1 MPLILGTNSIKDTG
15 FNVANS
21 LRFDSGSSTYLTK
34 GSLGT
39 GSTTKA
45 TFSAWIKKSKLS
57 PSQDIYSL
65 YLDND
70 NQLRF
75 RLRDN
80 GAITIYISL
89 GNVVVLEKRS
99 TLLLRDFSAWYHV
112 CLVTDLTQ
120 STSEDKYKIYI
131 NNEKITSYAVNTNTS
146 ATSYSNIVAGGG
158 SYVMHIGSNGQH
170 NDNFYSGYMAE
181 VVHIDGQ
188 ALDPTSFGE
197 FDEDSPTIWK
207 PIDVSGLTF
216 GTNGFY
222 LDFEDSSALGNDA
235 GGSNNFTVGN
245 LAAIDQSTDTC
256 TNNFCT
262 WNPLIIRT
270 GRTAVTFSEG
280 NLKAQHNDTGGNTP
294 SWGTFLL
301 NSGKWYWEVKI
312 TSAGIVYCG
321 VWQPGYND
329 GDVSDSLNGIVV
341 YRTDGNKQAETA
353 GTAASYG
360 NSFTTGDILGIAV
373 DVDTGTI
380 WFSKNGTWQN
390 SATISEI
397 AAGTTTNSAYTGK
410 SFATNGILP
419 SVSAYQ
425 QSGNAIVEA
434 NFGGGTSF
442 SISSGN
448 ADANGFGNFEYAVPS
463 GYYSLN
469 TKNLAEFG

>member
-15 FNVANS
+15 YDVANS

-70 NQLRF
+70 NQLRL

-89 GNVVVLEKRS
+89 SNVVVLEKRS

-197 FDEDSPTIWK
+197 YDEDSPTIWK

-245 LAAIDQSTDTC
+245 LAAVDQTTDTC
-256 TNNFCT
+256 TNNFAT
-262 WNPLIIRT
+262 INPLNIGDT
-270 GRTAVTFSEG
+270 SNTATLSEG
-280 NLKAQHNDTGGNTP
+280 NTLYSSDQSGYNIRYATMGVNK
-294 SWGTFLL
+294 
-301 NSGKWYWEVKI
+301 GKWYYECKFI
-312 TSAGIVYCG
+312 SHNTHGFSSSPRMPFGISGSQIPSGAQNGGYAQYDYSYNYDGSNGTVQVNNGSTNYGTTVLDTEGQIGMCAFDLDNNKVYFG
-321 VWQPGYND
+321 V
-329 GDVSDSLNGIVV
+329 NG
-341 YRTDGNKQAETA
+341 TFTNSGNPA
-353 GTAASYG
+353 G
-360 NSFTTGDILGIAV
+360 NSNGFSITDPDSTELG
-373 DVDTGTI
+373 
-380 WFSKNGTWQN
+380 F
-390 SATISEI
+390 
-397 AAGTTTNSAYTGK
+397 Y
-410 SFATNGILP
+410 FP
-419 SVSAYQ
+419 SVADGSSNRSY
-425 QSGNAIVEA
+425 VY
-434 NFGGGTSF
+434 NF
-442 SISSGN
+442 
-448 ADANGFGNFEYAVPS
+448 NFCR
-463 GYYSLN
+463 N
-469 TKNLAEFG
+469 F